1 VVFTVRFGRGEE
13 KVAAAIGEEEGL
25 RFGWYLRG
33 RKGKVDERGRATWRW
48 ELLHYQIRLQ
58 LPTCKGEGGGL
69 AGAWFLFVGEGIL
82 GQKVGFGGSK

>member
-58 LPTCKGEGGGL
+58 LPTCRRRRGVGRCMVSICGGGDLGPEGGL
-69 AGAWFLFVGEGIL
+69 RW
-82 GQKVGFGGSK
+82 K